1 MTGLRWMRPAIVFIG
16 LVAGWQAVVMLSGVP
31 AFILPAPADV
41 AAALLRRGDI
51 ILDNAWVTAIEITA
65 GFAIG
70 SGIGIVSALT
80 MSLFKP
86 AREWLMPV
94 FVVSQAIPVFAV
106 APVLV
111 LWLGYGMESKI
122 AMAVLIIYFPVTAA
136 FYDGLRRLQPGW
148 TDMAH
153 VMNASRW
160 MELRHIRVPAALP
173 ALGSGLRVAAAVAP
187 IGAVVGEW
195 VGSSAGLGYLMLHAN
210 ARVQIDL
217 MFAALFVLAI
227 IACAFYFTIDAIVR
241 RMTPWQPESQP
252 DEETR

>member
-86 AREWLMPV
+86 AREWLMP
-94 FVVSQAIPVFAV
+94 SRSLPSR
-106 APVLV
+106 LS
-111 LWLGYGMESKI
+111 WCSGSD
-122 AMAVLIIYFPVTAA
+122 TAWN
-136 FYDGLRRLQPGW
+136 RK
-148 TDMAH
+148 
-153 VMNASRW
+153 
-160 MELRHIRVPAALP
+160 
-173 ALGSGLRVAAAVAP
+173 
-187 IGAVVGEW
+187 
-195 VGSSAGLGYLMLHAN
+195 
-210 ARVQIDL
+210 
-217 MFAALFVLAI
+217 
-227 IACAFYFTIDAIVR
+227 
-241 RMTPWQPESQP
+241 
-252 DEETR
+252 